1 MWRRKRQER
10 EDGGGK
16 SKHGR
21 LRREPQIRVARR
33 INMKHVIMEALMGVR
48 DNFIGLLQRTGD
60 SFIRDNIY
68 MVDKTMLAK
77 ALKNIDPQH
86 QEKVLINMTDDAAAD
101 VRKIMG
107 GLDNVSDGEIE
118 EAQQQIMALAAQAI

>member
-1 MWRRKRQER
+1 
-10 EDGGGK
+10 
-16 SKHGR
+16 
-21 LRREPQIRVARR
+21 
-33 INMKHVIMEALMGVR
+33 MGTA
-48 DNFIGLLQRTGD
+48 DNFIGLIQRTGD

-77 ALKNIDPQH
+77 ALKNIDHQY
-86 QEKVLINMTDDAAAD
+86 QEKVLMNMTDDAASD

>member
-1 MWRRKRQER
+1 
-10 EDGGGK
+10 
-16 SKHGR
+16 
-21 LRREPQIRVARR
+21 
-33 INMKHVIMEALMGVR
+33 MGVR